1 LISPPSSRDFQEKFK
16 DMGILG
22 ETEAPITEFA
32 GMFLAPT
39 AVAKAPRAIEG
50 GLNRAAVAARRN
62 STPAMLTA
70 EAVAPDLGQFKS
82 PEWRDYL
89 TKKLITEEG
98 APVGMTTMG
107 GQKTQKFPGQ
117 GLYENKAGEFETNPM
132 VGVSIPRA
140 GNLSKNQPLLSDIA
154 TAGQELG
161 QEAMAAHR
169 FIPMMTNQIKDATSM
184 MITGAG
190 GKPLTPEQIR
200 ALAEN
205 LPGMIASHSPQA
217 GGLFVA
223 PYSPVKGIQPELLE
237 AQRVARNVLGKDV
250 KIQFGRTD
258 PTKDLLYFG
267 DYAEKGAR
275 APSAAAQEMRKK
287 LKSMDVHFPR
297 LPSGSPTSSGGLN
310 QVPTK
315 TGG

>member
-1 LISPPSSRDFQEKFK
+1 
-16 DMGILG
+16 MGILG
-22 ETEAPITEFA
+22 ETEAPVTEFA
-32 GMFLAPT
+32 GMMLAPG
-39 AVAKAPRAIEG
+39 AIAKAPRAIEG
-50 GLNRAAVAARRN
+50 GLNRAAAAARRG

-70 EAVAPDLGQFKS
+70 EAVAPDLGQFRGS
-82 PEWRDYL
+82 EWQNYL

-107 GQKTQKFPGQ
+107 GQATQRFPGQ
-117 GLYENKAGEFETNPM
+117 GLYVNKAGRLETNPM

-190 GKPLTPEQIR
+190 GRPLTAQEVK
-200 ALAEN
+200 ALAARM
-205 LPGMIASHSPQA
+205 PDMIVTHSPQA
-217 GGLFVA
+217 GGLFLA
-223 PYSPVKGIQPELLE
+223 PFSPTKGIQPEFLE
-237 AQRVARNVLGKDV
+237 AQKAVRDVLGKGA
-250 KIQFGRTD
+250 KIQYGRTD

-275 APSAAAQEMRKK
+275 APSPASQEMRKR
-287 LKSMDVHFPR
+287 LKSMEVGFAR
-297 LPSGSPTSSGGLN
+297 KPSGSPSTSGGLN
-310 QVPTK
+310 QVPASI
-315 TGG
+315 GD